1 MSKMD
6 GFQPGLTSE
15 QWAQVKALAV
25 DLSAE
30 QVNWIGGYFS
40 GFAEARR
47 LGADGPGSTVAAE
60 PAAPAAA
67 EPLPAGQRGLTILY
81 GTETGNSRVLA
92 EAIAGKAGALGLATT
107 ARDMGEYRASQLKDA
122 EDVLFVVSTCGDG
135 DPPQPALGFF
145 ELLDSRKAP
154 KLDGL
159 RYAVLALGDS
169 TYEFYCSAGK
179 RLDRRLEALGAR
191 RLADRIDCDVDEL
204 PAGEAWAERLLTGL
218 ATEAPARAAAPAA
231 ARPAATAPAASQ
243 NAPVLAAVLENT
255 VITGRGSS
263 KEVRHI
269 ELDLAGTGLAY
280 EPGDALGIA
289 PRNDRAVA
297 EDLLD
302 ALQLGGSAT
311 VEVNGATLPLAE
323 ALETRFEIALA
334 TPKFLEQWARL
345 SGAAELADLAGTER
359 NSARAAFLE
368 GHHVVDIVKRYPAEI
383 EAQAFADSLRKFQPR
398 LYSIAS
404 SQAAQDGAAHL
415 TVATVQYQ
423 LHGTDRFGVVS
434 GALSRLGDAEAEL
447 PVYIKPNPHFRL
459 PADDAPI
466 IMIGAGTGVAPYRA
480 FLQERELRGASGR
493 SWLVFGERRFRTDFL
508 YQIDWQGWLAS
519 GALTRM
525 DVAFSRD
532 GVNKTY
538 VQQRLREASADI
550 WAWLEDGAHIY
561 VCGDAKGMA
570 PDVNAALLAIIA
582 EEGRLDAETAQDY
595 LRGLIEAHRYSR
607 DVY

>member
-6 GFQPGLTSE
+6 GFQPGLTPE
-15 QWAQVKALAV
+15 QWEQVKALATS
-25 DLSAE
+25 LSTE
-30 QVNWIGGYFS
+30 QANWIGGYFS

-47 LGADGPGSTVAAE
+47 LGGDLPEAAPVAA
-60 PAAPAAA
+60 AP
-67 EPLPAGQRGLTILY
+67 PSAGQRGLTILY
-81 GTETGNSRVLA
+81 GTETGNSRTLA
-92 EAIAGKAGALGLATT
+92 EAIAGKAGALGLATS
-107 ARDMGEYRASQLKDA
+107 AQDMGKYRAAQLKDA

-154 KLDGL
+154 RLDGL

-179 RLDRRLEALGAR
+179 RLDQRLEALGAS
-191 RLADRIDCDVDEL
+191 RLAERIDCDVDEL
-204 PAGEAWAERLLTGL
+204 PNGEAWAEKLLADL
-218 ATEAPARAAAPAA
+218 AAEAPAKAAAAPAA
-231 ARPAATAPAASQ
+231 ARPAGATATATADPH
-243 NAPVLAAVLENT
+243 APVLAPVLENT

-269 ELDLAGTGLAY
+269 ELDLAETGLAY
-280 EPGDALGIA
+280 EPGDALGIV

-297 EDLLD
+297 EELLE
-302 ALQLGGSAT
+302 ALHLDGGAA
-311 VEVNGATLPLAE
+311 VEVAGVTLPLAE

-334 TPKFLEQWARL
+334 TPKFLDQWARL
-345 SGAAELADLAGTER
+345 SGAAELADLAGGER
-359 NSARAAFLE
+359 TSARAAFLE
-368 GHHVVDIVKRYPAEI
+368 GHHVVDIVRCYPAEV
-383 EAQAFADSLRKFQPR
+383 EPQAFVDALRKFQPR

-404 SQAAQDGAAHL
+404 SQSAQDGAAHL
-415 TVATVQYQ
+415 TVATVQYE
-423 LHGTDRFGVVS
+423 LHGSDRFGVVS

-459 PADDAPI
+459 PPDDAPI

-508 YQIDWQGWLAS
+508 YQVDWQGWLGS
-519 GALTRM
+519 GVLTRM

-532 GVNKTY
+532 GANKTY
-538 VQQRLREASADI
+538 VQHRLREAAADI
-550 WAWLEDGAHIY
+550 WSWLEEGAHIY

-570 PDVNAALLAIIA
+570 PDVNATLLDIIA
-582 EEGRLDAETAQDY
+582 DEGQRDAEAAQDY
-595 LRGLIEAHRYSR
+595 LRDLIDAHRYSR